1 MPKPTLSSIT
11 PQRRASTIA
20 NDDIF
25 TGGGAFNL
33 TEVKVTPTINLS
45 PDPSIQ
51 RLQTIKALD
60 TVVKAVT
67 SLGSI
72 NNQQA
77 QSPALVSFGF
87 LKDVPIEEFVVQENS
102 RANKLSSRLKSNA
115 SVKIERELNRKIKEK
130 EQRARLEKVL
140 AVQERQVKAR
150 VEDTSRRL

>member
-1 MPKPTLSSIT
+1 M
-11 PQRRASTIA
+11 
-20 NDDIF
+20 
-25 TGGGAFNL
+25 
-33 TEVKVTPTINLS
+33 TPTINLS

-130 EQRARLEKVL
+130 EQRARLEKVH